1 MFFIK
6 GQAVMDHCWDECSVT
21 VFGVVDQF
29 WAVNCIYT
37 GKTEATAEEKV
48 AGSANLCSYFLFPTN
63 NSQIFFLNYLSV
75 LRIYDFFKELEV
87 KLAVFLFDQQTWK
100 ELLCVYS
107 ALPSSP
113 GTVLACSYCHL
124 VWDILQWKRTQWNF
138 ALKKMARKWLDNWKQ
153 SFTNSVPS

>member
-1 MFFIK
+1 M
-6 GQAVMDHCWDECSVT
+6 
-21 VFGVVDQF
+21 
-29 WAVNCIYT
+29 
-37 GKTEATAEEKV
+37 

-124 VWDILQWKRTQWNF
+124 V
-138 ALKKMARKWLDNWKQ
+138 
-153 SFTNSVPS
+153 